1 LIEKD
6 LKLKVFVCKFSK
18 EELRN
23 KGKTKALKYIEWGE
37 KQRFT
42 SGAQNGMTWPNGA
55 EVKNRKPGWY
65 ALPDYRSQPGRSFIS
80 MAYGDRYINK
90 YTRKP
95 TIADNRLYFL
105 SPAKGVAYEL
115 AAAVMNSTITSL
127 LIELVGRTTM
137 GDGALEL
144 KVEDA
149 RNYLLVPD
157 ARQFT
162 KKAREE
168 IESAFKPLL
177 DRSIG
182 SVFDEVDQADRQA
195 LDRAVLRA
203 MGLDPSEWLPK
214 IYDGL
219 TTLVKERTQLGQ
231 MRGQSRKSR
240 PKKAASRVAD
250 EVLQDVLPKGPARF
264 PNNFLPPAVQA
275 GEFREVP
282 LPSSPLRHKGHMFGK
297 EELGTEDG
305 KTLYVANKF
314 ELRYV
319 LFAQANKHQ
328 VARLPVKPVEVSRA
342 VTAYNHYLTDLRER
356 LHKAYFNRTLDQSA
370 AERFVAETW
379 RKLDLPE
386 IEE

>member
-1 LIEKD
+1 
-6 LKLKVFVCKFSK
+6 
-18 EELRN
+18 
-23 KGKTKALKYIEWGE
+23 
-37 KQRFT
+37 
-42 SGAQNGMTWPNGA
+42 
-55 EVKNRKPGWY
+55 
-65 ALPDYRSQPGRSFIS
+65 
-80 MAYGDRYINK
+80 
-90 YTRKP
+90 
-95 TIADNRLYFL
+95 
-105 SPAKGVAYEL
+105 
-115 AAAVMNSTITSL
+115 
-127 LIELVGRTTM
+127 
-137 GDGALEL
+137 
-144 KVEDA
+144 
-149 RNYLLVPD
+149 
-157 ARQFT
+157 
-162 KKAREE
+162 
-168 IESAFKPLL
+168 
-177 DRSIG
+177 
-182 SVFDEVDQADRQA
+182 
-195 LDRAVLRA
+195 
-203 MGLDPSEWLPK
+203 
-214 IYDGL
+214 
-219 TTLVKERTQLGQ
+219 

-275 GEFREVP
+275 VEFREVP